1 MGFPFGE
8 WSEKETKIEE
18 KQEIQYIIISSKLTK
33 NTGCKEI
40 SEYFIDGTDILRK
53 FEKQQDYWILFEF
66 FPTKKRQKSR
76 IDTQLFLLGFSIKS
90 GMKK

>member
-33 NTGCKEI
+33 E
-40 SEYFIDGTDILRK
+40 
-53 FEKQQDYWILFEF
+53 QW
-66 FPTKKRQKSR
+66 
-76 IDTQLFLLGFSIKS
+76 
-90 GMKK
+90 M